1 MITDRYTIHYSMGN
15 FKSTKVIELGSSAF
29 RQWRASH
36 SHCQYVHGYQ
46 LKAKFW
52 FGCSELDE
60 KNWAADFGGLKELK
74 AHLQNTFDHKLLI
87 ASDDPCLDE
96 FVLLEKK
103 GAVQLSIFENGVG
116 IERAAEYCFKTASE
130 FIKDKYGERV
140 WVERVE
146 VFEHEDNS
154 AIYSVSS
161 ADVESVSQHT
171 SSQEAVAAAAPA
183 VRDRAA
189 PLNCKTD
196 KSLADILAGR

>member
-1 MITDRYTIHYSMGN
+1 MSK
-15 FKSTKVIELGSSAF
+15 FQSTKVIELGSAAF

-74 AHLQNTFDHKLLI
+74 SILHNTFDHKLLI

-96 FVLLEKK
+96 FILLEKK

-116 IERAAEYCFKTASE
+116 IERAAEYCFNTASE
-130 FIKDKYGERV
+130 FIKEKYGERV

-154 AIYSVSS
+154 AIYSAVRP
-161 ADVESVSQHT
+161 AVEVIEHPAAVQ
-171 SSQEAVAAAAPA
+171 QVEVPAVA
-183 VRDRAA
+183 RDRAA
-189 PLNCKTD
+189 PLYCKTD

>member
-1 MITDRYTIHYSMGN
+1 MGQYI
-15 FKSTKVIELGSSAF
+15 STKVIELGSSAF

-52 FGCSELDE
+52 FGCSELDD

-74 AHLQNTFDHKLLI
+74 AHFHNTFDHKLLI

-96 FVLLEKK
+96 FILLEKK

-116 IERAAEYCFKTASE
+116 IERAAEYCFNIASE

-154 AIYSVSS
+154 AIYSVPS
-161 ADVESVSQHT
+161 AGDEPVIHHT
-171 SSQEAVAAAAPA
+171 LLQEVVAPAAP
-183 VRDRAA
+183 VIRDRSA
-189 PLNCKTD
+189 PLYCKTD

>member
-1 MITDRYTIHYSMGN
+1 MSK
-15 FKSTKVIELGSSAF
+15 FQSTKVIEVGSAAF

-74 AHLQNTFDHKLLI
+74 SILHNTFDHKLLI

-96 FVLLEKK
+96 FILLEKK

-116 IERAAEYCFKTASE
+116 IERAAEYCFNTASE
-130 FIKDKYGERV
+130 FIKEKYGERV

-154 AIYSVSS
+154 AIYSVTSS
-161 ADVESVSQHT
+161 AVEVVKQPAAV
-171 SSQEAVAAAAPA
+171 QEVATPAAA
-183 VRDRAA
+183 RDRAA
-189 PLNCKTD
+189 PLYCRTD
-196 KSLADILAGR
+196 KSLADVLAGR

>member
-1 MITDRYTIHYSMGN
+1 MSK
-15 FKSTKVIELGSSAF
+15 FQSTKVIELGSAAF

-74 AHLQNTFDHKLLI
+74 HILHNTFDHKLLI

-96 FVLLEKK
+96 FILLEKK

-116 IERAAEYCFKTASE
+116 IERAAEYCFNTASE
-130 FIKDKYGERV
+130 FIKEKYGERV
-140 WVERVE
+140 WVEKVE

-154 AIYSVSS
+154 AIYSAASP
-161 ADVESVSQHT
+161 AVEEPVIRHT
-171 SSQEAVAAAAPA
+171 SSQEVVAPAAPV

-189 PLNCKTD
+189 PLYCKTD

>member
-1 MITDRYTIHYSMGN
+1 MSK
-15 FKSTKVIELGSSAF
+15 FQSTKVIELGSAAF

-74 AHLQNTFDHKLLI
+74 SILHNTFDHKLLI

-96 FVLLEKK
+96 FILLEKK

-116 IERAAEYCFKTASE
+116 IERAAEYCFNTASE
-130 FIKDKYGERV
+130 FIKEKYGERV

-154 AIYSVSS
+154 AIYSVTSS
-161 ADVESVSQHT
+161 AVEVVKQPAAV
-171 SSQEAVAAAAPA
+171 QEVATPAAA
-183 VRDRAA
+183 RDRAA
-189 PLNCKTD
+189 PLYCKTD

>member
-1 MITDRYTIHYSMGN
+1 MSR
-15 FKSTKVIELGSSAF
+15 FQSTKVIELGSSAF
-29 RQWRASH
+29 RQWKASQ

-52 FGCSELDE
+52 FGCSELDD

-96 FVLLEKK
+96 FILLEKK

-116 IERAAEYCFKTASE
+116 IERAAEYCFNTASE

-140 WVERVE
+140 WVESVE

-161 ADVESVSQHT
+161 AVDEPVIQDIP
-171 SSQEAVAAAAPA
+171 SQEVVVPAASAAAALA

-189 PLNCKTD
+189 PLYCRTD

>member
-1 MITDRYTIHYSMGN
+1 MSR
-15 FKSTKVIELGSSAF
+15 FQSTKVIELGSSAF
-29 RQWRASH
+29 RQWRASQ

-52 FGCSELDE
+52 FGCSELDD

-74 AHLQNTFDHKLLI
+74 AHLQDTFDHKLLI

-96 FVLLEKK
+96 FILLEKK

-161 ADVESVSQHT
+161 AVVEPVSQHT
-171 SSQEAVAAAAPA
+171 PSQEVEVPAAPA

-189 PLNCKTD
+189 PLYCKTD

>member
-1 MITDRYTIHYSMGN
+1 MSK
-15 FKSTKVIELGSSAF
+15 FQSTKVIELGSAAF

-74 AHLQNTFDHKLLI
+74 SILHNTFDHKLLI

-96 FVLLEKK
+96 FILLEKK

-116 IERAAEYCFKTASE
+116 IERAAEYCFNTASE
-130 FIKDKYGERV
+130 FIKEKYGERV

-154 AIYSVSS
+154 ATYSVTSS
-161 ADVESVSQHT
+161 AVEVVKQPAAV
-171 SSQEAVAAAAPA
+171 QEVEAPAAA
-183 VRDRAA
+183 RDRAA
-189 PLNCKTD
+189 PLHCRTD

>member
-1 MITDRYTIHYSMGN
+1 MSK
-15 FKSTKVIELGSSAF
+15 FQSTKVIELGSAAF

-74 AHLQNTFDHKLLI
+74 SILHNTFDHKLLI

-96 FVLLEKK
+96 FILLEKK

-116 IERAAEYCFKTASE
+116 IERAAEYCFNTASE
-130 FIKDKYGERV
+130 FIKEKYGERV
-140 WVERVE
+140 WVEKVE

-154 AIYSVSS
+154 AIYSATSPAVEVIKQS
-161 ADVESVSQHT
+161 AAV
-171 SSQEAVAAAAPA
+171 QEVATPAAA
-183 VRDRAA
+183 RDRAA
-189 PLNCKTD
+189 PLYCRTD

>member
-1 MITDRYTIHYSMGN
+1 MSK
-15 FKSTKVIELGSSAF
+15 FQSTKVIELGSAAF

-74 AHLQNTFDHKLLI
+74 SILHNTFDHKLLI

-96 FVLLEKK
+96 FILLEKK

-116 IERAAEYCFKTASE
+116 IERAAEYCFNTASE
-130 FIKDKYGERV
+130 FIREKYGERV
-140 WVERVE
+140 WVEKVE

-154 AIYSVSS
+154 AIYSATSP
-161 ADVESVSQHT
+161 AVEVIEQPAAV
-171 SSQEAVAAAAPA
+171 QEVEAPAAA
-183 VRDRAA
+183 RDRAA
-189 PLNCKTD
+189 PLHCRTD

>member
-1 MITDRYTIHYSMGN
+1 MSK
-15 FKSTKVIELGSSAF
+15 FQSTKVIELGSAAF

-74 AHLQNTFDHKLLI
+74 SILHNTFDHKLLI

-96 FVLLEKK
+96 FILLEKK

-116 IERAAEYCFKTASE
+116 IERAAEYCFNTASE
-130 FIKDKYGERV
+130 FIKEKYGERV

-154 AIYSVSS
+154 AIYSATSP
-161 ADVESVSQHT
+161 AVEVVKQPAAV
-171 SSQEAVAAAAPA
+171 QEVATPAV

-189 PLNCKTD
+189 PLYCRTD

>member
-1 MITDRYTIHYSMGN
+1 MSK
-15 FKSTKVIELGSSAF
+15 FQSTKVIELGSAAF

-74 AHLQNTFDHKLLI
+74 SILHNTFDHKLLI

-96 FVLLEKK
+96 FILLEKK

-116 IERAAEYCFKTASE
+116 IERAAEYCFNAASGL
-130 FIKDKYGERV
+130 IKEKYGERV
-140 WVERVE
+140 WVEKVE

-154 AIYSVSS
+154 AIYSAASP
-161 ADVESVSQHT
+161 AVEVVKQPT
-171 SSQEAVAAAAPA
+171 AVQEVATPAAA
-183 VRDRAA
+183 RDRAA
-189 PLNCKTD
+189 PLYCKTD
-196 KSLADILAGR
+196 KSLADVLAGR

>member
-1 MITDRYTIHYSMGN
+1 MSK
-15 FKSTKVIELGSSAF
+15 FQSTKVIELGSSAF

-74 AHLQNTFDHKLLI
+74 SILHNTFDHKLLI

-96 FVLLEKK
+96 FILLEKK

-116 IERAAEYCFKTASE
+116 IERAAEYCFNTASE
-130 FIKDKYGERV
+130 FIKEKYGERV

-154 AIYSVSS
+154 AIYSATNS
-161 ADVESVSQHT
+161 AVEVVKQPAAV
-171 SSQEAVAAAAPA
+171 QEVATPAAA
-183 VRDRAA
+183 RDRAA
-189 PLNCKTD
+189 PLYCRTD
-196 KSLADILAGR
+196 KSLADVLAGR

>member
-1 MITDRYTIHYSMGN
+1 MGQYI
-15 FKSTKVIELGSSAF
+15 STKVIELGSSAF
-29 RQWRASH
+29 RQWRASQ

-52 FGCSELDE
+52 FGCSELDD

-96 FVLLEKK
+96 FILLEKK

-161 ADVESVSQHT
+161 AVDEPVGQHT
-171 SSQEAVAAAAPA
+171 TLQEVVAPAAPV
-183 VRDRAA
+183 VRDRSA
-189 PLNCKTD
+189 PLYCKTD

>member
-1 MITDRYTIHYSMGN
+1 MSK
-15 FKSTKVIELGSSAF
+15 FQSTKVIELGSAAF

-74 AHLQNTFDHKLLI
+74 SILHNTFDHKLLI

-96 FVLLEKK
+96 FILLEKK

-116 IERAAEYCFKTASE
+116 IERAAEYCFNTASE
-130 FIKDKYGERV
+130 FIREKYGERV
-140 WVERVE
+140 WVEKVE

-154 AIYSVSS
+154 AIYSATSP
-161 ADVESVSQHT
+161 AVEVIEQPAAV
-171 SSQEAVAAAAPA
+171 QEVATPAAAQ
-183 VRDRAA
+183 DRAA
-189 PLNCKTD
+189 PLYCRTD
-196 KSLADILAGR
+196 KSLADVLAGR

>member
-1 MITDRYTIHYSMGN
+1 MSR
-15 FKSTKVIELGSSAF
+15 FQSTKVIELGSSAF
-29 RQWRASH
+29 RQWRASQ

-52 FGCSELDE
+52 FGCSELDD

-96 FVLLEKK
+96 FILLEKK

-154 AIYSVSS
+154 AIYSVLS
-161 ADVESVSQHT
+161 AVNEPVSRDMP
-171 SSQEAVAAAAPA
+171 SQEVIAPA

-189 PLNCKTD
+189 PLYCKTD

>member
-1 MITDRYTIHYSMGN
+1 MSK
-15 FKSTKVIELGSSAF
+15 FQSTKVIELGSSAF

-161 ADVESVSQHT
+161 AVDEHISQHT
-171 SSQEAVAAAAPA
+171 PSQEVIAPAAPA

-189 PLNCKTD
+189 PLYCKTD

>member
-1 MITDRYTIHYSMGN
+1 MSK
-15 FKSTKVIELGSSAF
+15 FQSTKVIELGSAAF

-74 AHLQNTFDHKLLI
+74 SILHNTFDHKLLI

-96 FVLLEKK
+96 FILLEKK

-116 IERAAEYCFKTASE
+116 IERAAEYCFNTASE
-130 FIKDKYGERV
+130 FIKEKYGERV

-154 AIYSVSS
+154 AIYSATSS
-161 ADVESVSQHT
+161 AVEVVKQPT
-171 SSQEAVAAAAPA
+171 AVQEVATPAAA
-183 VRDRAA
+183 RDRAA
-189 PLNCKTD
+189 PLYCRTD